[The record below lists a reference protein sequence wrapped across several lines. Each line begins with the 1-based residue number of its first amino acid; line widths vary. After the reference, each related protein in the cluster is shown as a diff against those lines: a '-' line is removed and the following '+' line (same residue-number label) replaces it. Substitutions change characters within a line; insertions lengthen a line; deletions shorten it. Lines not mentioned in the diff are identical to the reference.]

1 MPDTLTLIRPVS
13 LYPPKPHNPSPN
25 KSATVNHFRYDC
37 FLQPI
42 IQLKTMT
49 KTTQGLSPSLILLM
63 SIATGL
69 AVASNYYA
77 QPLLDTIARNFSL
90 SASTAGFIVTAAQL
104 GYAAGLLFL
113 VPLGDMFERRMLIVS
128 MTLLAAGGMLITASS
143 QSLGMLILG
152 TALTGLFSVVAQIL
166 IPLAATLATP
176 DKRGKVVGTIM
187 SGLLLGILLA
197 RTVAGLLANLG
208 GWRTVFWVASILMA
222 LMAIALWRGLP
233 KMKSDTQ
240 LNYPQL
246 LGSVFSLFI
255 HDKLLRT
262 RAMLG
267 CLTFANFSIL
277 WTSMAFLLAAP
288 PFNYSEGMIGLF
300 GLAGAAGALGARPAG
315 GFADKGKSHLTTTV
329 GLLLLLLSWLA
340 IWLGHTSVPM
350 LIIGILILDLTVQGV
365 HITNQTV
372 IYRIH
377 PDARNRLTAGYMT
390 SYFIGGAA
398 GSLISASAWQHAGWA
413 GVCLAGTTVAVLN
426 LLVWWRGFHRQE
438 AVN

>member
-1 MPDTLTLIRPVS
+1 
-13 LYPPKPHNPSPN
+13 
-25 KSATVNHFRYDC
+25 
-37 FLQPI
+37 
-42 IQLKTMT
+42 MT
-49 KTTQGLSPSLILLM
+49 KPTHGLSPALIVLM
-63 SIATGL
+63 SVATGL

-77 QPLLDTIARNFSL
+77 QPLLDTIAHHFSL
-90 SASTAGFIVTAAQL
+90 SASSAGFIVTAAQL

-113 VPLGDMFERRMLIVS
+113 VPLGDMFERRTLIVS
-128 MTLLAAGGMLITASS
+128 MTLLVAGGMLITASS
-143 QSLGMLILG
+143 QSLSMMILG

-166 IPLAATLATP
+166 VPLAATLATP
-176 DKRGKVVGTIM
+176 ATRGKVVGTIM

-208 GWRTVFWVASILMA
+208 GWRTVFWVASALMA
-222 LMAIALWRGLP
+222 LMAVALWRGLP
-233 KMKSDTQ
+233 KLKSDTH

-288 PFNYSEGMIGLF
+288 PFSYSEGMIGLF

-315 GFADKGKSHLTTTV
+315 GFADKGKSHLTTTF

-340 IWLGHTSVPM
+340 IWLGHTSVLA
-350 LIIGILILDLTVQGV
+350 LIIGILVLDLTVQGV

-372 IYRIH
+372 IYRLH

-413 GVCLAGTTVAVLN
+413 GVCLAGVTVALLN

>member
-1 MPDTLTLIRPVS
+1 
-13 LYPPKPHNPSPN
+13 
-25 KSATVNHFRYDC
+25 
-37 FLQPI
+37 
-42 IQLKTMT
+42 MT
-49 KTTQGLSPSLILLM
+49 KPTHGLSPALIVLM
-63 SIATGL
+63 SVATGL

-166 IPLAATLATP
+166 VPLAATLATP

-208 GWRTVFWVASILMA
+208 GWRTVFWVASVLMA

-233 KMKSDTQ
+233 KMRSETH

-315 GFADKGKSHLTTTV
+315 GFADKGKSHLTTTA

-340 IWLGHTSVPM
+340 IWFGHTSVPM
-350 LIIGILILDLTVQGV
+350 LIIGILVLDLTVQGV

-413 GVCLAGTTVAVLN
+413 GVCLAGVTVAVLN

>member
-1 MPDTLTLIRPVS
+1 
-13 LYPPKPHNPSPN
+13 
-25 KSATVNHFRYDC
+25 
-37 FLQPI
+37 
-42 IQLKTMT
+42 T

-166 IPLAATLATP
+166 VPLAATLATP

-208 GWRTVFWVASILMA
+208 GWRTVFWVASVLMA
-222 LMAIALWRGLP
+222 LMAVALWRGLP
-233 KMKSDTQ
+233 KMKSDTH

-315 GFADKGKSHLTTTV
+315 GFADKGKSHLTTTI

-340 IWLGHTSVPM
+340 IWFGHTSVPM
-350 LIIGILILDLTVQGV
+350 LIIGILVLDLTVQGV

-390 SYFIGGAA
+390 SYFI
-398 GSLISASAWQHAGWA
+398 
-413 GVCLAGTTVAVLN
+413 
-426 LLVWWRGFHRQE
+426 
-438 AVN
+438 

>member
-1 MPDTLTLIRPVS
+1 
-13 LYPPKPHNPSPN
+13 
-25 KSATVNHFRYDC
+25 
-37 FLQPI
+37 
-42 IQLKTMT
+42 MT
-49 KTTQGLSPSLILLM
+49 KHAHGLSPSLILLM
-63 SIATGL
+63 SVATGL

-77 QPLLDTIARNFSL
+77 QPLLDTIARAFSL
-90 SASTAGFIVTAAQL
+90 SAGQAGFIVTAAQL

-113 VPLGDMFERRMLIVS
+113 VPLGDMFERRALIVF

-143 QSLGMLILG
+143 QSLGVMILG

-166 IPLAATLATP
+166 VPLAATLATP

-197 RTVAGLLANLG
+197 RTVAGLLADLG
-208 GWRTVFWVASILMA
+208 GWRTVYWLASALMA
-222 LMAIALWRGLP
+222 LMAFALWRGLP
-233 KMKSDTQ
+233 KVKQETH

-255 HDKLLRT
+255 HDRLLRT
-262 RAMLG
+262 RALLG

-277 WTSMAFLLAAP
+277 WTSMAFLLAGAP
-288 PFNYSEGMIGLF
+288 FHFSEGVIGLF

-315 GFADKGKSHLTTTV
+315 GLADKGKSHLTTTS
-329 GLLLLLLSWLA
+329 GLLLLLLSWGA
-340 IWLGHTSVPM
+340 IWYGQSSVIA
-350 LIIGILILDLTVQGV
+350 LIVGILVLDLTVQGV

-372 IYRIH
+372 IYRVQ
-377 PDARNRLTAGYMT
+377 PQARNRLTAGYMT

-398 GSLISASAWQHAGWA
+398 GSLLSASAWQHAGWS
-413 GVCLAGTTVAVLN
+413 GVCLVGVTMAALN

-438 AVN
+438 AAA

>member
-1 MPDTLTLIRPVS
+1 
-13 LYPPKPHNPSPN
+13 
-25 KSATVNHFRYDC
+25 
-37 FLQPI
+37 
-42 IQLKTMT
+42 MT
-49 KTTQGLSPSLILLM
+49 KTNHELSPALIVLM

-90 SASTAGFIVTAAQL
+90 SASSAGFIVTAAQL

-113 VPLGDMFERRMLIVS
+113 VPLGDMFERRRLIVS

-143 QSLGMLILG
+143 QSLAMMILG

-166 IPLAATLATP
+166 VPLAATLASP

-208 GWRTVFWVASILMA
+208 GWRTVFWVASVLMA
-222 LMAIALWRGLP
+222 LMALALWRGLP
-233 KMKSDTQ
+233 QMKSETH

-246 LGSVFSLFI
+246 LGSVFSMFI
-255 HDKLLRT
+255 SDKILRT
-262 RAMLG
+262 RALLG

-288 PFNYSEGMIGLF
+288 PFNYSDGVIGLF

-315 GFADKGKSHLTTTV
+315 GFADKGKSHHTTTF

-340 IWLGHTSVPM
+340 IWFGHTSVLA
-350 LIIGILILDLTVQGV
+350 LIIGILVLDLTVQGV

-372 IYRIH
+372 IYRIY

-390 SYFIGGAA
+390 SNFIGGAT
-398 GSLISASAWQHAGWA
+398 GSLISASAWQHAGWT
-413 GVCLAGTTVAVLN
+413 GVCLAGASLALLN

-438 AVN
+438 AAN

>member
-1 MPDTLTLIRPVS
+1 
-13 LYPPKPHNPSPN
+13 
-25 KSATVNHFRYDC
+25 
-37 FLQPI
+37 
-42 IQLKTMT
+42 MT
-49 KTTQGLSPSLILLM
+49 KPNHGLSPALIVLM
-63 SIATGL
+63 SVATGL

-77 QPLLDTIARNFSL
+77 QPLLDTIAHHFSL
-90 SASTAGFIVTAAQL
+90 SASSAGFIVTAAQL

-143 QSLGMLILG
+143 QSLSIMILG

-166 IPLAATLATP
+166 VPLAATLATP
-176 DKRGKVVGTIM
+176 DTRGKVVGTIM

-208 GWRTVFWVASILMA
+208 GWRTVFWVASALMA
-222 LMAIALWRGLP
+222 LMAVALWRGLP
-233 KMKSDTQ
+233 KLKSDTH

-262 RAMLG
+262 RALLG

-288 PFNYSEGMIGLF
+288 PFSYSEGMIGLF

-340 IWLGHTSVPM
+340 VWLGHTSVLA

-372 IYRIH
+372 IYRLH

-413 GVCLAGTTVAVLN
+413 GVCLAGVTVALLN

>member
-1 MPDTLTLIRPVS
+1 
-13 LYPPKPHNPSPN
+13 
-25 KSATVNHFRYDC
+25 
-37 FLQPI
+37 
-42 IQLKTMT
+42 MT
-49 KTTQGLSPSLILLM
+49 KTNHELSPALIVLM

-90 SASTAGFIVTAAQL
+90 SASSAGFIVTAAQE

-113 VPLGDMFERRMLIVS
+113 VPLGDMFERRRLIVS

-143 QSLGMLILG
+143 QSLAMMILG

-166 IPLAATLATP
+166 VPLAATLASP

-208 GWRTVFWVASILMA
+208 GWRTVFWVASVLMA
-222 LMAIALWRGLP
+222 LMALALWRGLP
-233 KMKSDTQ
+233 QMKSETH

-246 LGSVFSLFI
+246 LGSVFSMFI
-255 HDKLLRT
+255 SDKILRT
-262 RAMLG
+262 RALLG

-288 PFNYSEGMIGLF
+288 PFNYSDGVIGLF

-315 GFADKGKSHLTTTV
+315 GFADKGKSHHTTTF
-329 GLLLLLLSWLA
+329 GLLLLLLSWLT
-340 IWLGHTSVPM
+340 IWFGHTSVLA
-350 LIIGILILDLTVQGV
+350 LIIGILVLDLTVQGV

-398 GSLISASAWQHAGWA
+398 GSLISASAGQHGGWA
-413 GVCLAGTTVAVLN
+413 GVCLAGATIALVN

-438 AVN
+438 AAN

>member
-13 LYPPKPHNPSPN
+13 FYPPKPHNPSPN

-166 IPLAATLATP
+166 VPLAATLATP

-233 KMKSDTQ
+233 KMKSDTH

>member
-1 MPDTLTLIRPVS
+1 
-13 LYPPKPHNPSPN
+13 
-25 KSATVNHFRYDC
+25 
-37 FLQPI
+37 
-42 IQLKTMT
+42 MT
-49 KTTQGLSPSLILLM
+49 KPNHEISPALIVLM

-90 SASTAGFIVTAAQL
+90 SASSAGFIVTAAQL

-113 VPLGDMFERRMLIVS
+113 VPLGDMFERRRLIVS
-128 MTLLAAGGMLITASS
+128 ITLLAACGMLITASS
-143 QSLGMLILG
+143 QSLAMMILG

-166 IPLAATLATP
+166 VPLAATLASP

-208 GWRTVFWVASILMA
+208 GWRTVFWVASVLMA
-222 LMAIALWRGLP
+222 LMALALWRGLP
-233 KMKSDTQ
+233 QMKSETH

-246 LGSVFSLFI
+246 LGSVFSMFI
-255 HDKLLRT
+255 SDKILRT
-262 RAMLG
+262 RALLG

-288 PFNYSEGMIGLF
+288 PFNYSDGVIGLF

-315 GFADKGKSHLTTTV
+315 GFADKGKSHHTTTF

-340 IWLGHTSVPM
+340 IWFGHTSVLA
-350 LIIGILILDLTVQGV
+350 LIIGILVLDLTVQGV

-398 GSLISASAWQHAGWA
+398 GSLISASARQHGGWA
-413 GVCLAGTTVAVLN
+413 GVCLAGATIALVN

-438 AVN
+438 AAN